1 MCSGK
6 VGDTSDAAC
15 GVEFEPAITAGNRGV
30 AGNRN
35 LDEEK
40 VVEPIRVD
48 LDLGA
53 VFKPVDRRVA
63 LPKVMHLGPQIGA
76 GAVQPQEM
84 RLENAG
90 HTLAHGVE
98 IARREYQQLVRK
110 GRICQQRRTP
120 IHLTCFQAVLP
131 SDRTDAQSADRT
143 RLDQSVTKA
152 GANRKQRLS

>member
-6 VGDTSDAAC
+6 VGDTRDAAC
-15 GVEFEPAITAGNRGV
+15 GVEFEAAITAGNRGV

-40 VVEPIRVD
+40 IIEPIRVD

-63 LPKVMHLGPQIGA
+63 LPKVMHLRPQIGA

-90 HTLAHGVE
+90 HALAHGVE
-98 IARREYQQLVRK
+98 IARREYQRLVRK

-120 IHLTCFQAVLP
+120 IHLTCFQAVFQAIVPTHNRRTGP
-131 SDRTDAQSADRT
+131 S
-143 RLDQSVTKA
+143 LIKV
-152 GANRKQRLS
+152 